1 MFCLPKQR
9 QRQQCDEQFSRRR
22 LLRRPPSSLEA
33 LETWW
38 DDDGEGDGYD
48 KDDDNDDDN
57 DEDSDDGNYGEIM
70 MTTIMTTMKTM
81 TMRMI
86 LNLVDTTYSVLLVSI
101 SSVVLLSC
109 SIRSSAD
116 SSADAWI

>member
-48 KDDDNDDDN
+48 NDDDNDD
-57 DEDSDDGNYGEIM
+57 DSDDGNYGEIM
-70 MTTIMTTMKTM
+70 MTTIMKTM

>member
-1 MFCLPKQR
+1 MFCPLKQQ

-38 DDDGEGDGYD
+38 DDKGECDG
-48 KDDDNDDDN
+48 DDNDDDN
-57 DEDSDDGNYGEIM
+57 DDDSDDGNYGEIM
-70 MTTIMTTMKTM
+70 MTTIMTTMKTR